1 MSESPPPRIE
11 TDSLG
16 ELAVPAE
23 AYYGAQ
29 TARAVANFPIGDA
42 RWPRAMLAALGQ
54 VKAAAAATNAE
65 LGVLPG
71 ALAVLIE
78 RAAGEAAAGEL
89 DEHFPVP
96 LWQTG
101 SGTQLNMNANEVIA
115 GRANEL
121 AGAGRGGK
129 QPVHPNDH
137 VNCSQS
143 SNDVIPTAMHIAGA
157 SEIEARLLPALAALQ
172 GALAERAT
180 AFAAVVKI
188 GRTHLMDA
196 VPLTLGQEFSGWAAQ
211 VEAARARVAAT
222 LPALCELALGGTAVG
237 TGLGAPPGFAAQA
250 IARLAAATGLPL
262 TRARNAFAAQG
273 AHDAVVAASGAQRDL
288 AVALIKIANDV
299 RLLGS
304 GPRAG
309 LSELI
314 LPANEPGSSI
324 MPGKVNPTQAEALV
338 MVCARVIGNDAA
350 VGIGGLSGHL
360 ELNACKPLLAHCL
373 LESTAL
379 LADAAQS
386 FAARCVAGIEPDRA
400 AIARHL
406 ERSLMLVTALAPAIG
421 YDRAAA
427 AAKKAQ
433 AEGLTLR
440 EAVLALGYLDAEEL
454 DRRLR
459 PETMTDG
466 RW

>member
-1 MSESPPPRIE
+1 MSASLPTRIE

-29 TARAVANFPIGDA
+29 TARAVANFPIGEA

-54 VKAAAAATNAE
+54 VKAAAAAANAE
-65 LGVLPG
+65 LGVLPLG
-71 ALAVLIE
+71 LAALIE
-78 RAAGEAAAGEL
+78 QAAGEVAAGAL
-89 DEHFPVP
+89 DAHFPVP

-143 SNDVIPTAMHIAGA
+143 SNDAIPTAMHIAAAG
-157 SEIEARLLPALAALQ
+157 EIRGQLLPALAGLEA
-172 GALAERAT
+172 ALAERAE
-180 AFAAVVKI
+180 AFAELVKI

-211 VEAARARVAAT
+211 VAAARARVEAT
-222 LPALCELALGGTAVG
+222 LPGLCELALGGTAVG
-237 TGLGAPPGFAAQA
+237 TGLSAPAGFAAAA

-262 TRARNAFAAQG
+262 LRAANAFAAQG
-273 AHDAVVAASGAQRDL
+273 AHDAIVAASGAQRDL
-288 AVALIKIANDV
+288 AVALIKIANDI

-309 LSELI
+309 LGELI

-338 MVCARVIGNDAA
+338 MVCARAIGNDAA

-360 ELNACKPLLAHCL
+360 QLNACKPLLAHCL
-373 LESTAL
+373 LESTGL
-379 LADAAQS
+379 LADAARS
-386 FAARCVAGIEPDRA
+386 FTERCVAGLEPDRA

-406 ERSLMLVTALAPAIG
+406 ERSLMLVTALAPVIG

-427 AAKKAQ
+427 AAKKAH
-433 AEGLTLR
+433 AEGISLR
-440 EAVLALGYLDAEEL
+440 EAVLALGFLEAGEL

-459 PETMTDG
+459 PESMTDG